1 MTANA
6 APLTERYV
14 QAALRGLPPQ
24 QRSDIE
30 RELRTSIAD
39 AVDAKMEAGSDA
51 AVAERE
57 ALTELG
63 DPARLAAGY
72 ADRPLHLIGP
82 ALYLDYKRLL
92 TTMLVTVVPL
102 VAAAIAIVRVISG
115 DNALQVVGG
124 VVGVALTTAVHI
136 ATWVTLLF
144 AILERIHGAR
154 WSPTRMW
161 TPDLLPEPPSR
172 QARTAELIGA
182 TVAGGVFLTG
192 ILLTPVLP
200 FERDADGHV
209 IGLLSP
215 WLWETGFVY
224 AFVAFA
230 AAGVGFGFVRYY
242 VRWTPLLAIVGALI
256 GVASVGVLIWVA
268 THDTLIN
275 PAFAQARGWPTTV
288 TNWINPGVLIAG
300 VISVLVTIGQLVSG
314 FATRSWASADLGA
327 MIRTSVTGI
336 AKPRRR

>member
-72 ADRPLHLIGP
+72 ADR
-82 ALYLDYKRLL
+82 
-92 TTMLVTVVPL
+92 
-102 VAAAIAIVRVISG
+102 
-115 DNALQVVGG
+115 
-124 VVGVALTTAVHI
+124 
-136 ATWVTLLF
+136 
-144 AILERIHGAR
+144 
-154 WSPTRMW
+154 
-161 TPDLLPEPPSR
+161 
-172 QARTAELIGA
+172 
-182 TVAGGVFLTG
+182 
-192 ILLTPVLP
+192 
-200 FERDADGHV
+200 
-209 IGLLSP
+209 
-215 WLWETGFVY
+215 
-224 AFVAFA
+224 
-230 AAGVGFGFVRYY
+230 
-242 VRWTPLLAIVGALI
+242 
-256 GVASVGVLIWVA
+256 
-268 THDTLIN
+268 N

-314 FATRSWASADLGA
+314 FATRS
-327 MIRTSVTGI
+327 
-336 AKPRRR
+336 